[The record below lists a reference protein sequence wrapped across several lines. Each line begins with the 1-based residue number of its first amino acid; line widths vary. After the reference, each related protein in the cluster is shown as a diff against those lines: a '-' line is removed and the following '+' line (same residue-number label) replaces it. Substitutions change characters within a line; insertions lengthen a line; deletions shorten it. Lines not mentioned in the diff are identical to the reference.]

1 MDNKEHI
8 DTVKD
13 DLTGDKLLAG
23 HEYDGIQELDN
34 ALPKWWLWLFYLT
47 ILFSIGYFLQLYVF
61 HTMDNQDVEYA
72 KEMAAAEVKYKSNE
86 PVAVD
91 PDALGLLTDE
101 AGLAAGK
108 AIYNQFCL
116 SCHLATGG
124 GGPIGP
130 NLTDEY
136 WIHGGSY
143 DDLVAVIKTG
153 VPGTSMVPW
162 ESMLSPVKTQQV
174 ASFILSLQGTNPP
187 DGIDPQGELYVPE

>member
-72 KEMAAAEVKYKSNE
+72 NEMAAADEKYK
-86 PVAVD
+86 VD
-91 PDALGLLTDE
+91 ESMVVEVGELTMLTDE
-101 AGLAAGK
+101 ASLAEGK
-108 AIYNQFCL
+108 IIYNQFCV
-116 SCHLATGG
+116 SCHLPSGG

-136 WIHGGSY
+136 WIHGGSIKDVY
-143 DDLVAVIKTG
+143 DIIVTG

-174 ASFILSLQGTNPP
+174 SSFILSLQGSNPP
-187 DGIDPQGELYVPE
+187 DGIAPQGE